1 MTFKHKLSNRLAL
14 LRDIVLAG
22 TVALAACEVP
32 SRTSLDEAVS
42 KVIVSPETL
51 VVSSNQTTDFVAVAL
66 TAAGDTVSSGI
77 TWTATAGS
85 VTDAT
90 TGNGVHKGH
99 YSAPSS
105 PGQYKVKAKAN
116 SGSAADSATVTV
128 TSVAVASVSVS
139 PATAAIWIGAAQ
151 QFTAAAMDSAGN
163 PLAGRVITWST
174 DNPAVVTVGISGL
187 ARGVSAGS
195 ATITATSEGKTAAA
209 PVTVSPVPVAAVTI
223 SPSSATIFVGSSAQL
238 TAVPKDSAGNALV
251 GRVVTWGSSNSAV
264 ATVSGSGL
272 VTAAA
277 LGSATVTATSEGKSS
292 SATITVASVPVAS
305 VTVSPTS
312 ASIAV
317 GATQQLSAVTKDSAG
332 ASLAGRVVTWASS
345 NPAVA
350 TVNSSALVT
359 GVAAGSATITATSEG
374 KSGTS
379 VITVTIVPVASVT
392 VSPASASLFVGGT
405 RQLSAVT
412 KDAAGNTL
420 TGRVVTWASS
430 NTAVATV
437 NSSGLVTAAGAGSAT
452 ITATSEGKS
461 GTAAITVTVVPVAAV
476 TVSPASATIA
486 VGGTRQLS
494 AVTKDSAGG
503 TLTGRVVTW
512 SSSNTAVATVNSS
525 GLVTGV
531 AAGSATIT
539 ATSEGKS
546 GTAAITVIVVPV
558 ASVTVSPAAAT
569 IVVGGTQQLS
579 AVTKDSAGNT
589 LNGRVVTWSSSNPAV
604 ATVSAS
610 GLVSGVAAGSASITA
625 TSEGKT
631 GSAAVTVQ
639 TPPTV
644 SGDTIPL
651 QIVRMDGGSG
661 SALVSN
667 GVPLPKGKI
676 TPSNTSHVVLLVGG
690 QEQAIHVE
698 ALSGNYP
705 DGSARALLLQFQ
717 YTVNT
722 GSPIAALLITGP
734 SVTRTKTDLPKTT
747 VSGNMPAAVALP
759 TSASYLVS
767 TEVVG
772 QTITRAAAPASPAAF
787 STYESQFVT
796 YGNQHWASEAGNWLY
811 DYYDRALI
819 WYAWWVRTGDPEYW
833 RRGTIDAVAYRQQYV
848 EPANYIIQPHQ
859 AQLEG
864 LAIHYLLTGDEAS
877 RYAIAKVA
885 SNFADIWTPVLD
897 CTSCSSG
904 GGQYV
909 EGRIQ
914 ARTLQSHY
922 LSWMIDAVGDSPRNW
937 LSLMA
942 TDVTKILSTQQP
954 DGSYRFAEWEGAH
967 SNYMTGLMHDIMI
980 KYYTYVQ
987 ADARIPPAL
996 KKSLDWMW
1004 ATQWIVSAQAFK
1016 YLSDPTSTGGPDPA
1030 PDLNLLIVT
1039 GYGWYYQYSRDASYK
1054 TEADAIFAGGV
1065 NGADISLYKQ
1075 FNQNYTSAYR
1085 YLFYRQ

>member
-14 LRDIVLAG
+14 LRDIALAG

-66 TAAGDTVSSGI
+66 TAAGDTASSGI
-77 TWTATAGS
+77 TWTASAGS
-85 VTDAT
+85 VTETT

-128 TSVAVASVSVS
+128 TSVTVASVSVS

-151 QFTAAAMDSAGN
+151 QFTAATMDSAGN
-163 PLAGRVITWST
+163 PLAGRVITWSS
-174 DNPAVVTVGISGL
+174 DNPAVATVGSSGL

-195 ATITATSEGKTAAA
+195 ATLTATSEGKTAAA
-209 PVTVSPVPVAAVTI
+209 PVTVSPVAVAAVTI

-238 TAVPKDSAGNALV
+238 TAITQDSAGNPLI
-251 GRVVTWGSSNSAV
+251 GRVVSWASSNPAV

-272 VTAAA
+272 VTAVV

-332 ASLAGRVVTWASS
+332 SSLAGRVVTWASS
-345 NPAVA
+345 NAAVA
-350 TVNSSALVT
+350 TVNSAGLVT
-359 GVAAGSATITATSEG
+359 GVAAGSATITAASEG
-374 KSGTS
+374 KSGTA

-430 NTAVATV
+430 NPAVATV

-512 SSSNTAVATVNSS
+512 SNSNTAVATVNSS

-546 GTAAITVIVVPV
+546 STAAITVIVVPV

-625 TSEGKT
+625 TSEGKS
-631 GSAAVTVQ
+631 GSAAGTVQ

-667 GVPLPKGKI
+667 GIPLPKGKI

-747 VSGNMPAAVALP
+747 VTGNMPAAVALP

-772 QTITRAAAPASPAAF
+772 QTITRAASPASPSAF
-787 STYESQFVT
+787 PTYESQFVT
-796 YGNQHWASEAGNWLY
+796 YGNQHWATEAANWTY

-819 WYAWWVRTGDPEYW
+819 WYAWWVRTADPEYW

-848 EPANYIIQPHQ
+848 EASNYTMQPHN
-859 AQLEG
+859 ALLEG
-864 LAIHYLLTGDEAS
+864 LAVHYLLTGDEAS
-877 RYAIAKVA
+877 RVAVGKVA
-885 SNFADIWTPVLD
+885 YLFSWMWTPYIN
-897 CTSCSSG
+897 CTQCTANG
-904 GGQYV
+904 GEYV

-914 ARTLQSHY
+914 ARTLLSHY
-922 LSWMIDAVGDSPRNW
+922 LAWMINAVGDQPTNW
-937 LSLMA
+937 VSTMA
-942 TDVTKILSTQQP
+942 TDVTNILSTQQS
-954 DGSYRFAEWEGAH
+954 DGSYRFVEWEMAH
-967 SNYMTGLMHDIMI
+967 SNYMTGMMHDALI

-987 ADARIPPAL
+987 ADPRIPPAI
-996 KKSLDWMW
+996 KKTLDWMW
-1004 ATQWIVSAQAFK
+1004 ATQWDPTAQAFK
-1016 YLSDPTSTGGPDPA
+1016 YLDFVTSTGGTTPY
-1030 PDLNLLIVT
+1030 PDLNGLIVT
-1039 GYGWYYQYSRDASYK
+1039 GYGWYYQYSGNATYK
-1054 TEADAIFAGGV
+1054 TEGDAILAGG
-1065 NGADISLYKQ
+1065 NAAYLDGYKQ
-1075 FNQNYTSAYR
+1075 FNQSYTQSYR

>member
-1 MTFKHKLSNRLAL
+1 
-14 LRDIVLAG
+14 
-22 TVALAACEVP
+22 
-32 SRTSLDEAVS
+32 
-42 KVIVSPETL
+42 
-51 VVSSNQTTDFVAVAL
+51 
-66 TAAGDTVSSGI
+66 
-77 TWTATAGS
+77 
-85 VTDAT
+85 
-90 TGNGVHKGH
+90 
-99 YSAPSS
+99 
-105 PGQYKVKAKAN
+105 
-116 SGSAADSATVTV
+116 
-128 TSVAVASVSVS
+128 
-139 PATAAIWIGAAQ
+139 
-151 QFTAAAMDSAGN
+151 
-163 PLAGRVITWST
+163 
-174 DNPAVVTVGISGL
+174 
-187 ARGVSAGS
+187 
-195 ATITATSEGKTAAA
+195 
-209 PVTVSPVPVAAVTI
+209 
-223 SPSSATIFVGSSAQL
+223 
-238 TAVPKDSAGNALV
+238 
-251 GRVVTWGSSNSAV
+251 
-264 ATVSGSGL
+264 
-272 VTAAA
+272 
-277 LGSATVTATSEGKSS
+277 
-292 SATITVASVPVAS
+292 
-305 VTVSPTS
+305 
-312 ASIAV
+312 
-317 GATQQLSAVTKDSAG
+317 
-332 ASLAGRVVTWASS
+332 VVTWASS
-345 NPAVA
+345 NAAVA
-350 TVNSSALVT
+350 TVNSAGLVT

-374 KSGTS
+374 KSGTA

-430 NTAVATV
+430 NPAVATV

-452 ITATSEGKS
+452 ITVTSEGKS

-512 SSSNTAVATVNSS
+512 SSSSTAVATVNSS

-539 ATSEGKS
+539 ATSEGKI

-625 TSEGKT
+625 TSEGKS

-676 TPSNTSHVVLLVGG
+676 TPSNTGHIVLLVAG

-747 VSGNMPAAVALP
+747 VTGNMPAAVALP

-772 QTITRAAAPASPAAF
+772 QTITRAASPASPSAF
-787 STYESQFVT
+787 PTYESQFVT
-796 YGNQHWASEAGNWLY
+796 YANQHWATEAANWTY

-819 WYAWWVRTGDPEYW
+819 WYAWWVRTADPEYW

-848 EPANYIIQPHQ
+848 EASNYTMQPHN
-859 AQLEG
+859 ALLEG
-864 LAIHYLLTGDEAS
+864 LAVHYLLTGDEAS
-877 RYAIAKVA
+877 RVAVGKVA
-885 SNFADIWTPVLD
+885 YLFSWMWTPYIN
-897 CTSCSSG
+897 CTQCTANG
-904 GGQYV
+904 GEYV

-914 ARTLQSHY
+914 ARTLLSHY
-922 LSWMIDAVGDSPRNW
+922 LAWMINAVGDQPTNW
-937 LSLMA
+937 VSTMA
-942 TDVTKILSTQQP
+942 TDVTNILSTQQS
-954 DGSYRFAEWEGAH
+954 DGSYRFVEWEMAH
-967 SNYMTGLMHDIMI
+967 SNYMTGMMHDALI

-987 ADARIPPAL
+987 ADPRIPPAI
-996 KKSLDWMW
+996 KKTLDWMW
-1004 ATQWIVSAQAFK
+1004 ATQWDPTVQAFK
-1016 YLSDPTSTGGPDPA
+1016 YLDFVTSTGGTTPY
-1030 PDLNLLIVT
+1030 PDLNGLIVT
-1039 GYGWYYQYSRDASYK
+1039 GYGWYYQYSGNATYK
-1054 TEADAIFAGGV
+1054 TEGDAILAGG
-1065 NGADISLYKQ
+1065 NAAYLDGYKQ
-1075 FNQNYTSAYR
+1075 FNQTYTQSYR